1 MPNDN
6 GFTIENGVL
15 KKYKGKGG
23 KVTIP
28 NDVKTIGVRAFFG
41 DSKVTE
47 IEIPNS
53 VTEIGERAFDV
64 CSSLKNIKIPKSVTK
79 IGAGAFASVEA

>member
-28 NDVKTIGVRAFFG
+28 NSVTVIGESAFYKC
-41 DSKVTE
+41 SSLTKIV
-47 IEIPNS
+47 IPNS
-53 VTEIGERAFDV
+53 VTTIGKECF
-64 CSSLKNIKIPKSVTK
+64 LLL
-79 IGAGAFASVEA
+79 

>member
-15 KKYKGKGG
+15 KKYTGKGEE

-28 NDVKTIGVRAFFG
+28 NSVTTIGESAFEG
-41 DSKVTE
+41 CERLKNID
-47 IEIPNS
+47 IPNS
-53 VTEIGERAFDV
+53 VTTIGAWAFDG
-64 CSSLKNIKIPKSVTK
+64 CSSLTDITIPNKVT
-79 IGAGAFASVEA
+79 

>member
-28 NDVKTIGVRAFFG
+28 NTVKEIGAGAFFG
-41 DSKVTE
+41 DSKGCISLTE
-47 IEIPNS
+47 IEIPN
-53 VTEIGERAFDV
+53 
-64 CSSLKNIKIPKSVTK
+64 KVTK
-79 IGAGAFASVEA
+79 IGDSAFSC

>member
-28 NDVKTIGVRAFFG
+28 DDVKTIGDWAFEG
-41 DSKVTE
+41 
-47 IEIPNS
+47 
-53 VTEIGERAFDV
+53 
-64 CSSLKNIKIPKSVTK
+64 CSS
-79 IGAGAFASVEA
+79 

>member
-15 KKYKGKGG
+15 KKYTGKGEE

-28 NDVKTIGVRAFFG
+28 N
-41 DSKVTE
+41 
-47 IEIPNS
+47 
-53 VTEIGERAFDV
+53 
-64 CSSLKNIKIPKSVTK
+64 SVTK
-79 IGAGAFASVEA
+79 IGKNIFKGCSNLKEVKASGKLSDKVKDTLRKELGNKVTFN